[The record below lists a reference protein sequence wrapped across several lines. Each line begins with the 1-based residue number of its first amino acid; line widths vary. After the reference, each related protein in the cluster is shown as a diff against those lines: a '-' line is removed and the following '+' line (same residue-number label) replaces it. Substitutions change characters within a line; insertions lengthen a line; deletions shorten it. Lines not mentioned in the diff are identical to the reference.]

1 MKINHYDDKVE
12 MYKSKVK
19 RIIYREISFV
29 MTDFIYIKEF
39 NSERNNFDDL
49 PPCVIPF
56 KLDSDFA

>member
-1 MKINHYDDKVE
+1 MMTKWKCI
-12 MYKSKVK
+12 KVK